1 MALAYNERS
10 PHLLPEPIMA
20 EHASFTNRLSHE
32 SSPYLRQH
40 MHNPVDWYPWGPEAL
55 ARAREL
61 DRPIFLSIGYAACHW
76 CHVME
81 HESFENEAIA
91 RLLNESFVS
100 IKVDREERPD
110 LDQIYMAAVQ
120 ALTGQ
125 GGWPMSVFLTPDL
138 RPFTGGTYFPPD
150 DRYGRPGFARVL
162 RTVAEWW
169 RTRRSDLDHAA
180 AELTEALQGLG
191 RLAPPEGELR
201 PDLLRNAVGHLARA
215 FDSRHGGF
223 GTAPK
228 FPHPMDLRLLL
239 RASAHFGNEDALR
252 MARLTLDHMAMGGI
266 YDHLG
271 GGFAR
276 YSTDERWLVPH
287 FEKMLYDNALL
298 TPAYLEAFQLTGEP
312 FYREVAEETVAWVL
326 REMTSP
332 EGPFYSTLDADSEGE
347 EGKYYVWT
355 AAEIDSVLGADA
367 PLFAE
372 VFGIDT
378 DGNWEHGNNILHRV
392 KTFAQYARLN
402 NLDEPELRRRIDAS
416 RKKLFEV
423 RNRRVRPGL
432 DDKTLTSWNGLMI
445 GALAF
450 AAGVLDRPELA
461 AAAGKAADFI
471 LTRMR
476 TANGRLLHT
485 WRQGSE
491 PKLNGYLEDYAYLI
505 DGLVSLYEATFEPS
519 WIEAAGDLSRIL
531 IEQFWDDA
539 DGGFFTTGRDH
550 EQLIARTKDTHD
562 NATPSGNAV
571 AVLALLR
578 LAKLTGRAEYREHAE
593 KTLQRFAGML
603 SSHPTAVAQMLLAL
617 DFWLGPVEEVAIVG
631 DPAAEDTR
639 RVLRAAWSRFQPRR
653 VLALKPGSG
662 DTARVEATIPLLA
675 NKKYAEAVT
684 TYVCRNFNC
693 QAPRIGADAMITFW
707 TVRLPQ
713 EE

>member
-1 MALAYNERS
+1 
-10 PHLLPEPIMA
+10 MA
-20 EHASFTNRLSHE
+20 EHATFTNRLSRE

-55 ARAREL
+55 ARARQL

-91 RLLNESFVS
+91 KLLNDSFVS
-100 IKVDREERPD
+100 VKVDREERPD

-125 GGWPMSVFLTPDL
+125 GGWPMSVFLTPEL
-138 RPFTGGTYFPPD
+138 RPFTGGTYFPPE

-162 RTVAEWW
+162 QSVAEWW
-169 RTRRSDLDHAA
+169 RTRRGDIDQAA
-180 AELTEALQGLG
+180 TELTEALQGLG
-191 RLAPPEGELR
+191 QLAPAEGELR
-201 PDLLRNAVGHLARA
+201 PELLRQAVTHLARA
-215 FDSRHGGF
+215 FDPRHGGF

-239 RASAHFGNEDALR
+239 RAAARFGDDDALR
-252 MARLTLDHMAMGGI
+252 MARVTLDHMAMGGI

-298 TPAYLEAFQLTGEP
+298 VPAYLEAYQATGEP
-312 FYREVAEETVAWVL
+312 FYREVAEETMAWVL

-332 EGPFYSTLDADSEGE
+332 EGPFFSTLDADSEGV

-355 AAEIDSVLGADA
+355 AAEIGAVLGDDA
-367 PLFAE
+367 PLFRE
-372 VFGIDT
+372 VYGVED

-402 NLDEPELRRRIDAS
+402 HLDEAELRRRLDAC
-416 RKKLFEV
+416 RNKLFEV

-450 AAGVLDRPELA
+450 AAGVLNRLDLGA
-461 AAAGKAADFI
+461 VASHAADFI

-476 TANGRLLHT
+476 GADGRLLHT
-485 WRQGSE
+485 WRHGSE

-505 DGLVSLYEATFEPS
+505 DGLVSLYEATFEPR
-519 WIEAAGDLSRIL
+519 WIEAASDLTRVL
-531 IEQFWDDA
+531 IEQFWDDT
-539 DGGFFTTGRDH
+539 DGGFFCTGRDH
-550 EQLIARTKDTHD
+550 EQLIARTKDSHD

-571 AVLALLR
+571 AVLGLLR
-578 LAKLTGRAEYREHAE
+578 LTKLTGNAEYRDKAE
-593 KTLQRFAGML
+593 TTLRRFGGIL
-603 SSHPTAVAQMLLAL
+603 NSHPTAVAQMLIAL

-631 DPAAEDTR
+631 EPTAADTS
-639 RVLRAAWSRFQPRR
+639 RVLRAAWSDFQPRR
-653 VLALKPGSG
+653 VLALKPASG
-662 DTARVEATIPLLA
+662 DTAKLEATIPLVA
-675 NKKYAEAVT
+675 GKKSEGAVT
-684 TYVCRNFNC
+684 TYICRDFAC
-693 QAPRIGADAMITFW
+693 QAPVVGPEASVAALTRTQ
-707 TVRLPQ
+707 R
-713 EE
+713 

>member
-1 MALAYNERS
+1 
-10 PHLLPEPIMA
+10 MA
-20 EHASFTNRLSHE
+20 EHPSFTNRLAGE

-40 MHNPVDWYPWGPEAL
+40 MHNAVDWYPWSAEAL

-91 RLLNESFVS
+91 KLLNESFVS

-162 RTVAEWW
+162 QSVAEWW
-169 RTRRSDLDHAA
+169 RTRRGDIDRAA
-180 AELTEALQGLG
+180 VDLTEVLQGLG
-191 RLAPPEGELR
+191 QLAPAEGELR
-201 PDLLRNAVGHLARA
+201 PELLRHAVNQLAHA
-215 FDSRHGGF
+215 FDPRHGGF
-223 GTAPK
+223 GRAPK

-239 RASAHFGNEDALR
+239 RAWLRFGDEDALR
-252 MARLTLDHMAMGGI
+252 MARVTLDHMAMGGI

-298 TPAYLEAFQLTGEP
+298 TPAYLEAFQATREP
-312 FYREVAEETVAWVL
+312 FYREVAEETLAWVL
-326 REMTSP
+326 REMTSS

-355 AAEIDSVLGADA
+355 AAEIGSVLGEDA
-367 PLFAE
+367 ALFRE
-372 VFGIDT
+372 VYGVEA
-378 DGNWEHGNNILHRV
+378 DGNWEHGKNILHRV
-392 KTFAQYARLN
+392 KTIAQYARLN
-402 NLDEPELRRRIDAS
+402 KLDEAQLLHRLDAA
-416 RKKLFEV
+416 RKRLFEV

-445 GALAF
+445 GALAV
-450 AAGVLDRPELA
+450 AAGVLDRPDLA
-461 AAAGKAADFI
+461 AVATKAADFI

-476 TANGRLLHT
+476 TADGRLLHT
-485 WRQGSE
+485 WRHGSE

-505 DGLVSLYEATFEPS
+505 DGLVSLYEATFEPR
-519 WIEAAGDLSRIL
+519 WIEAAGNLTRVLMD
-531 IEQFWDDA
+531 QFWDSADA
-539 DGGFFTTGRDH
+539 GFFSTGRDH
-550 EQLIARTKDTHD
+550 EQLIARTKDSHD

-571 AVLALLR
+571 AVLAILR
-578 LAKLTGRAEYREHAE
+578 MAKLTGRQEYREHAE
-593 KTLQRFAGML
+593 TTLRRFSGIL
-603 SSHPTAVAQMLLAL
+603 NRHPTAVAQMLIAL
-617 DFWLGPVEEVAIVG
+617 DFWVGPVDELAIVG
-631 DPAAEDTR
+631 DPAAEDTH
-639 RVLRAAWSRFQPRR
+639 RVLRAAWSQFHPRR
-653 VLALKPGSG
+653 VLGLKAGKG
-662 DTARVEATIPLLA
+662 DTSKQDAVLPLLA
-675 NKKYAEAVT
+675 GKKAEGAVT
-684 TYVCRNFNC
+684 TYICRDFAC
-693 QAPRIGADAMITFW
+693 QAPLIGADAAVAALTRQP
-707 TVRLPQ
+707 V
-713 EE
+713 